1 MIFCTVANM
10 LVISKNAVKGYSLSM
25 NTPSLEST
33 AEVMTTVNQCC
44 DLAHISDQ
52 AIKNPAQALKKTK
65 SPYGVEAWKAE
76 N

>member
-44 DLAHISDQ
+44 DLAHISD
-52 AIKNPAQALKKTK
+52 
-65 SPYGVEAWKAE
+65 
-76 N
+76 